1 MNAGTG
7 AGTGVAW
14 HKVAVGALALVAAAA
29 LFAVVTDEPA
39 PDAKPAPDEPSAL
52 LAEPPAWG
60 RAGDLSA
67 APGSTGVR
75 DGLALVSFQGLSL
88 VDLDTGDARW
98 TVPPGGRLAGSTEL
112 YSSGGTLLRS
122 GVLVRTRTGV
132 ALLSRDDGTVVWHV
146 PVRAGAGER
155 YVPVA
160 ADDRTALV
168 TVGPTRGG
176 AARVIAIDV
185 ASGRQRWSRDGL
197 VLSAMADGVVVGTVV
212 GTTPGGAVAA
222 WDLDTGRTAWTHSD
236 SDSARVTLTA
246 GDAVLVEGRGAAP
259 ARQVV
264 SATSGELLA
273 KLAGHPG
280 TGTCA
285 TDGRT
290 LIACPLV
297 RAGGRSA
304 FELYDVPAR
313 RVSALSGDFDVR
325 SVCLVTANLIV
336 GANDEGY
343 LVVDRE
349 GRVRS
354 SHLPDRPLAVD
365 GKYLVTRSGPAGPP
379 TISAYRLNK

>member
-1 MNAGTG
+1 MDAS
-7 AGTGVAW
+7 TGVAW
-14 HKVAVGALALVAAAA
+14 HKVAVGALALVAAVA
-29 LFAVVTDEPA
+29 LFVVVTDEPA
-39 PDAKPAPDEPSAL
+39 PDAKPAPPDPGVL
-52 LAEPPAWG
+52 FAEPPAWG
-60 RAGDLSA
+60 RVGDLSA

-112 YSSGGTLLRS
+112 YSSGGTLLRA
-122 GVLVRTRTGV
+122 GVLVRTRSGV
-132 ALLSRDDGTVVWHV
+132 ALLSRDDGTVVWRV
-146 PVRAGAGER
+146 PVRADAGER

-176 AARVIAIDV
+176 TARVIAVDV
-185 ASGRQRWSRDGL
+185 ATGTQRWSRDGL
-197 VLSAMADGVVVGTVV
+197 LLSAMAEGVVVGT
-212 GTTPGGAVAA
+212 TAGGAVAA
-222 WDLDTGRTAWTHSD
+222 WDLDTGRTAWTLSD
-236 SDSARVTLTA
+236 SLGARVTLTA
-246 GDAVLVEGRGAAP
+246 GAAVLVEGQGAAP

-273 KLAGHPG
+273 KLAGHPS

-304 FELYDVPAR
+304 FELYDVRAR
-313 RVSALSGDFDVR
+313 RVSAMSGDFDVR
-325 SVCLVTANLIV
+325 SACLVTASLIV

-343 LVVDRE
+343 FVVDRD
-349 GRVRS
+349 GRVRAS
-354 SHLPDRPLAVD
+354 NLPDRPLAAD
-365 GKYLVTRSGPAGPP
+365 GNYLVTRAGPADPP
-379 TISAYRLNK
+379 RISAYRLNK